1 MKNTIKKGDNPGII
15 LELLLSD
22 NIVILSEP
30 EKKEVVKKKYS
41 EYFGKIFVITHN
53 PLVTNWSDNVVK
65 IRKEENISFV
75 SQ

>member
-1 MKNTIKKGDNPGII
+1 MPGDQSCKIRSRAYISGY
-15 LELLLSD
+15 
-22 NIVILSEP
+22 VTR
-30 EKKEVVKKKYS
+30 
-41 EYFGKIFVITHN
+41 EYFEKIFVITHN